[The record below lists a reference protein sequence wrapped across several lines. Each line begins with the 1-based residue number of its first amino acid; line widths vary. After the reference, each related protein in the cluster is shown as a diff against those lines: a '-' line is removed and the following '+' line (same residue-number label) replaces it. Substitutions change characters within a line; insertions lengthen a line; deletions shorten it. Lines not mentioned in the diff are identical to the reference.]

1 VNLFRVLSQPS
12 AVADRYGGWSG
23 ETGEIGSNDENSVWP
38 ALHGQLA
45 LPAGGSELAGH
56 AVQVD
61 AEVAPRAA
69 EDVPATRAR
78 SPAVSALTPSSYMIT
93 AAREGCG
100 GGRVGGVPAGHARHV
115 PPEVDT
121 CQGPATASLASGMML
136 PTCTF
141 ESRIT
146 QPDEVCAFK
155 CQLTYV

>member
-1 VNLFRVLSQPS
+1 MPAGHDVHVSEE
-12 AVADRYGGWSG
+12 VAA
-23 ETGEIGSNDENSVWP
+23 SV
-38 ALHGQLA
+38 AEY
-45 LPAGGSELAGH
+45 LPATKRI
-56 AVQVD
+56 
-61 AEVAPRAA
+61 PY
-69 EDVPATRAR
+69 
-78 SPAVSALTPSSYMIT
+78 PAVSALTPSSYMIT

-121 CQGPATASLASGMML
+121 CQVPATASLASGMML